1 MSLPTTTVP
10 SIPAMSTQAIERV
23 RALECAVRELP
34 QAQIATHHVIHGGM
48 YARTIRIPAG
58 VVLTGVLIK
67 VATVVIVSG
76 DVLVATEGEPM
87 RLVGYH
93 VLPASAGR
101 KQAFIANADT
111 DLTMIFPSR
120 AEDIAA
126 AEEEF
131 TDEVDQLFSRH
142 GENTITITG
151 E

>member
-1 MSLPTTTVP
+1 MSLPAATTP

-23 RALECAVRELP
+23 RALESAVRELP
-34 QAQIATHHVIHGGM
+34 QAEIATGHVIHGGL

-67 VATVVIVSG
+67 IPTVVIVNG

-87 RLVGYH
+87 HLVGYH

-120 AEDIAA
+120 AEDVAT
-126 AEEEF
+126 AEGEF
-131 TDEVDQLFSRH
+131 TDEADQLFSHH